1 MKKTLICILV
11 VTVLFGFATLDKSQA
26 ASDTLRVLLAPPG
39 DVNND
44 GTINAI
50 DYALLKKYLIDQ
62 SISINTSNA
71 DMNFDRVI
79 DALDLAAL
87 KKFLLIN

>member
-1 MKKTLICILV
+1 MKKTLISILV
-11 VTVLFGFATLDKSQA
+11 VTVLLGFATLDKSQA
-26 ASDTLRVLLAPPG
+26 ASDTLHVLLAPPG

-87 KKFLLIN
+87 KKFLLFN